1 MGEGR
6 KSMGETIDR
15 PSPFDPRLWTIDH
28 IEGERLAST
37 VGQREA
43 FGARLEASEHF
54 RVALGAGLER
64 VHGDRQVFRRWQA
77 LHVKCTVLVWT
88 RSPNEARLAAPQL
101 LVIRKNHDDVILH
114 GLTAAVVHG
123 PGKIGD
129 L

>member
-1 MGEGR
+1 MRRAENGMSDLSVRLDRGGVRRVEWSIGDGRRAKVDGR

-77 LHVKCTVLVWT
+77 LHVKCTVLVW
-88 RSPNEARLAAPQL
+88 
-101 LVIRKNHDDVILH
+101 
-114 GLTAAVVHG
+114 
-123 PGKIGD
+123 
-129 L
+129 

>member
-64 VHGDRQVFRRWQA
+64 VQDRKSTRLNSSHVSISYAVFCLKKKKLIKYTKLNTEA
-77 LHVKCTVLVWT
+77 L
-88 RSPNEARLAAPQL
+88 
-101 LVIRKNHDDVILH
+101 IL
-114 GLTAAVVHG
+114 
-123 PGKIGD
+123 
-129 L
+129 